1 MVIACAGVR
10 GMDERLHGGNGI
22 VLGTQQFTIVI
33 AGMGVIISIEVPP
46 CIQCLICLRK
56 GGTVIVHLFGMPQA
70 IRLMNC
76 LPRILQGTLRT
87 ASG

>member
-1 MVIACAGVR
+1 MVVVRAGVR
-10 GMDERLHGGNGI
+10 GVDESLHGRYGI
-22 VLGTQQFTIVI
+22 FFGSQQFAVMI

-56 GGTVIVHLFGMPQA
+56 GGTVIVHLSGMPQA